1 MSAPLACLVAHL
13 FFFRLPACLL
23 EQPPAAARLP
33 PPAVRLPAAAC
44 MHAPAATA
52 RPLACPHKPN
62 YLAFCRCPRLLTHTT
77 HTHAHPHHAHP
88 RPPTPTPPTPTRPA
102 CSIVMPDLRTVY
114 ATDDGTNVGF
124 YKFVADKPEDLSSG
138 GCHLE

>member
-1 MSAPLACLVAHL
+1 MLAGAAPCRRA
-13 FFFRLPACLL
+13 
-23 EQPPAAARLP
+23 PAAAR
-33 PPAVRLPAAAC
+33 
-44 MHAPAATA
+44 
-52 RPLACPHKPN
+52 RP
-62 YLAFCRCPRLLTHTT
+62 
-77 HTHAHPHHAHP
+77 
-88 RPPTPTPPTPTRPA
+88 PA